1 MQVAADTPVTFGGS
15 GAFGPVRGV
24 RARRIYE
31 AVACDVPQGTA
42 SVGKKKGET
51 MDVLSVLKSKMD
63 DVSLQKLTGLE
74 NKDVNAFVARAIE
87 LCEPDK
93 VWVGDDSPEDAAY
106 CRQLAIDNKE
116 ELPLKIPGHTAHFDS
131 YYDQGRNPEV
141 TKYLVPRNETLDPKL
156 KQIDRDEGFS
166 EIEGLQR
173 GAYKGRTMLVRF
185 FCLGS
190 TNSVFAIP
198 CLQITDSAYV
208 CHSEDMLYR
217 PGYEE
222 FKRQSAQGDFEFFQ
236 FRHCTG
242 EVTERMTC
250 KDNEHNRV
258 YIDYTRNA
266 VYSVNTQYAGNTV
279 GLKKL
284 SLRLAIRKAD
294 REGWLAEHMFI
305 MRANGPGGRKTY
317 LCGAYPSACGKTST
331 AMIPGENIVGDD
343 LAYFRVIDG
352 EFRTANVEAGIFGI
366 IQDVNAE
373 GDPVIWNVLHRK
385 GEVIF
390 GNVLVKDGT
399 PYWLGMDEEI
409 PKEGMNYV
417 SVDWK
422 EGMKGPDGGATTP
435 SHKNARYTV
444 RMSDLENQDPDW
456 DNPAGLPVGG
466 IIYGGRDSDTN
477 VPVREAYSWE
487 HGICTMGAMLESE
500 TTAATTGAQGVRK
513 WNVMSNMDFL
523 SMSVGKYL
531 QNNLDFAKDIKRPKV
546 FGTNYFLRKGGKY
559 LNGMLDKS
567 VWVKWIELRAHN
579 EAEALDAGYGL
590 IPKYEDLQRLFQQVL
605 NRDYS
610 EQDYEEQFMIRIPE
624 LLAKLDRMEKI
635 YATVQDTPTALKT
648 ELAAQ
653 RQRLEALKAGKG
665 DYVSPRE
672 L

>member
-1 MQVAADTPVTFGGS
+1 
-15 GAFGPVRGV
+15 
-24 RARRIYE
+24 
-31 AVACDVPQGTA
+31 
-42 SVGKKKGET
+42 
-51 MDVLSVLKSKMD
+51 MDIQSVLKGKMD
-63 DVSLQKLTGLE
+63 KASLQKLNALK
-74 NKDVNAFVARAIE
+74 NQDVNAFVARAIE
-87 LCEPDK
+87 LCTPDR
-93 VWVGDDSPEDAAY
+93 VWVGTDDEEDAAY

-116 ELPLKIPGHTAHFDS
+116 EIPLPTAGHTLHFDG

-141 TKYLVPRNETLDPKL
+141 TKYLVPKGETLDPKL
-156 KQIDRDEGFS
+156 KQLERQQGLS
-166 EIEGLQR
+166 EMETLQR

-185 FCLGS
+185 FCLGPV
-190 TNSVFAIP
+190 NSVFAIP

-208 CHSEDMLYR
+208 VHSEDMLYR
-217 PGYEE
+217 KGYEE
-222 FKRQSAQGDFEFFQ
+222 FKRQSACGRFEFFK

-250 KDNEHNRV
+250 KDHEHNRV
-258 YIDYTRNA
+258 YIDYIDNT

-305 MRANGPGGRKTY
+305 MRANGPEGRKTY

-343 LAYFRVIDG
+343 LAYFRVING
-352 EFRTANVEAGIFGI
+352 EFRTANVESGIFGI
-366 IQDVNAE
+366 IQDVT
-373 GDPVIWNVLHRK
+373 GHSDPVIWNVLHNE

-390 GNVLVKDGT
+390 GNVLVHDGR
-399 PYWLGMDEEI
+399 PYWLGMGEDI
-409 PKEGMNYV
+409 PDTGMNHV
-417 SVDWK
+417 STTWTR
-422 EGMKGPDGGATTP
+422 GMIGPDGEETTP

-444 RMSDLENQDPDW
+444 RMSNLDNKDPDW
-456 DNPAGLPVGG
+456 DNPDGLPVGG
-466 IIYGGRDSDTN
+466 IIYGGRDSDTD

-531 QNNLDFAKDIKRPKV
+531 RNNLDFARQLKRPKV
-546 FGTNYFLRKGGKY
+546 FGTNYFLKKDGKY
-559 LNGMLDKS
+559 LNGMLDKA
-567 VWVKWIELRAHN
+567 VWVKWMELRIHG
-579 EAEALDAGYGL
+579 EAEALDAACGL
-590 IPKYEDLQRLFQQVL
+590 IPRYDDLQRLFQQVL
-605 NRDYS
+605 GMDYT
-610 EQDYEEQFMIRIPE
+610 ERNYVEQFTIRIPE

-635 YATVQDTPTALKT
+635 YATVGDTPKVMKD
-648 ELAAQ
+648 EMAAQ
-653 RQRLEALKAGKG
+653 RQRLEALRAAKG
-665 DYVSPRE
+665 DHISPFN

>member
-1 MQVAADTPVTFGGS
+1 
-15 GAFGPVRGV
+15 
-24 RARRIYE
+24 
-31 AVACDVPQGTA
+31 
-42 SVGKKKGET
+42 
-51 MDVLSVLKSKMD
+51 MDVLTLLKSKMD
-63 DVSLQKLTGLE
+63 EASLRKLTALN

-87 LCEPDK
+87 LCEPDA
-93 VWVGDDSPEDAAY
+93 VWVGDDSQADAAY

-116 ELPLKIPGHTAHFDS
+116 ELPLAIPGHTLHFDS
-131 YYDQGRNPEV
+131 YYDQGRNPKV
-141 TKYLVPRNETLDPKL
+141 TKYLVPKGETLDHKL
-156 KQIDRDEGFS
+156 KQVGRDEGFR
-166 EIEGLQR
+166 EIEDLQR
-173 GAYKGRTMLVRF
+173 GSYKGRTMLVRF

-190 TNSVFAIP
+190 AGSVFAIP

-208 CHSEDMLYR
+208 AHSEDMLYR

-222 FKRQSAQGDFEFFQ
+222 LKRQSALGDFEFFK

-242 EVTERMTC
+242 EVTERMTA
-250 KDNEHNRV
+250 KNHELNRV
-258 YIDYTRNA
+258 YMDYTQNT

-366 IQDVNAE
+366 IRDVSAE
-373 GDPVIWNVLHRK
+373 GDPVIWGVLHRE

-390 GNVLVKDGT
+390 GNVLVKDGK
-399 PYWLGMDEEI
+399 PYWLGMGEEI

-417 SVDWK
+417 SLNWK
-422 EGMKGPDGGATTP
+422 EGMKGPDDKATTA
-435 SHKNARYTV
+435 SHRNARYTV
-444 RMSDLENQDPDW
+444 RMSDLKNKDPEW

-500 TTAATTGAQGVRK
+500 TTAATTGTRGVRT

-531 QNNLDFAKDIKRPKV
+531 QNNLDFANDIERPKV
-546 FGTNYFLRKGGKY
+546 FGTNYFLRKNDDY
-559 LNGMLDKS
+559 LNGMLDKA
-567 VWVKWIELRAHN
+567 VWIKWIELRAHN
-579 EAEALDAGYGL
+579 DVEALDAAYGL
-590 IPKYEDLQRLFQQVL
+590 IPTYGDLKKLFKQVL
-605 NRDYS
+605 QRDYS
-610 EQDYEEQFMIRIPE
+610 EQEYTEQFTVRIPK
-624 LLAKLDRMEKI
+624 LLAKLDRMAEI
-635 YATVQDTPTALKT
+635 YATVQGTPAAMQR
-648 ELAAQ
+648 EMAAQ
-653 RQRLEALKAGKG
+653 RQRLEALKAAKG
-665 DYVSPRE
+665 EYVSP
-672 L
+672 LDL

>member
-1 MQVAADTPVTFGGS
+1 
-15 GAFGPVRGV
+15 
-24 RARRIYE
+24 
-31 AVACDVPQGTA
+31 
-42 SVGKKKGET
+42 
-51 MDVLSVLKSKMD
+51 MDKA
-63 DVSLQKLTGLE
+63 SLQKLNALK
-74 NKDVNAFVARAIE
+74 NQDVNAFVARAIE
-87 LCEPDK
+87 LCTPDR
-93 VWVGDDSPEDAAY
+93 VWVGTDADEDAAY

-116 ELPLKIPGHTAHFDS
+116 EIPLPTAGHTVHFDG

-141 TKYLVPRNETLDPKL
+141 TKYLVPKGETLDPKL
-156 KQIDRDEGFS
+156 KQLERQQGLS
-166 EIEGLQR
+166 EMEQLQR

-185 FCLGS
+185 FCLGPV
-190 TNSVFAIP
+190 NSVFAIP

-208 CHSEDMLYR
+208 VHSEDMLYR
-217 PGYEE
+217 KGYEE
-222 FKRQSAQGDFEFFQ
+222 FKRQSACGPFEFFK

-250 KDNEHNRV
+250 KDHEHNRV
-258 YIDYTRNA
+258 YIDYVDNT

-305 MRANGPGGRKTY
+305 MRANGPEGRKTY

-343 LAYFRVIDG
+343 LAYFRVING

-366 IQDVNAE
+366 IQDVTAHS
-373 GDPVIWNVLHRK
+373 DPVIWNVLHNE

-390 GNVLVKDGT
+390 GNVLVHNGR
-399 PYWLGMDEEI
+399 PYWLGMGEDI
-409 PKEGMNYV
+409 PDTGMNHV
-417 SVDWK
+417 STTWTR
-422 EGMKGPDGGATTP
+422 GMIGPDGEETTP

-444 RMSDLENQDPDW
+444 RLNNLDNRDPDW

-466 IIYGGRDSDTN
+466 IIYGGRESDTD
-477 VPVREAYSWE
+477 VPVREAYTWE

-531 QNNLDFAKDIKRPKV
+531 RNNLEFAKHLKRPKV
-546 FGTNYFLRKGGKY
+546 FGTNYFLKKDGKY
-559 LNGMLDKS
+559 LNGMLDKA
-567 VWVKWIELRAHN
+567 VWVKWMELRIHG
-579 EAEALDAGYGL
+579 EAEALDAACGL
-590 IPKYEDLQRLFQQVL
+590 IPKYDDLQRLFQQVL
-605 NRDYS
+605 GMDYT
-610 EQDYEEQFMIRIPE
+610 ERNYVEQFTIRIPE

-635 YATVQDTPTALKT
+635 YATVADTPKVMKD
-648 ELAAQ
+648 EMAAQ
-653 RQRLEALKAGKG
+653 RQRLEALRAAKG
-665 DYVSPRE
+665 DHISPFN

>member
-1 MQVAADTPVTFGGS
+1 
-15 GAFGPVRGV
+15 
-24 RARRIYE
+24 
-31 AVACDVPQGTA
+31 
-42 SVGKKKGET
+42 
-51 MDVLSVLKSKMD
+51 MDVLALLKSKMD
-63 DVSLQKLTGLE
+63 DASLQKLTAL
-74 NKDVNAFVARAIE
+74 NNRDVNAFVAEAIE
-87 LCEPDK
+87 LCEPGK
-93 VWVGDDSPEDAAY
+93 VWVGDDSEADAAY
-106 CRQLAIDNKE
+106 CRQLAIDHRE
-116 ELPLKIPGHTAHFDS
+116 ELPLAVAGHTVHFDA
-131 YYDQGRNPEV
+131 YWDQGRNPEV
-141 TKYLVPRNETLDPKL
+141 TKYLVPRGETLDPKL
-156 KQIDRDEGFS
+156 KQIDRDTGMA
-166 EIEGLQR
+166 EIEKLQR
-173 GAYKGRTMLVRF
+173 GAYRGRTMFVRF

-208 CHSEDMLYR
+208 VHSEDMLYR
-217 PGYEE
+217 KGYEE
-222 FKRQSAQGDFEFFQ
+222 FKRQSSSHDFEFFK

-242 EVTERMTC
+242 PVSERMTC
-250 KDNEHNRV
+250 TDQDHSRV
-258 YIDYTRNA
+258 SIDYTRNT

-352 EFRTANVEAGIFGI
+352 EFRAANVEAGIFGI

-373 GDPVIWNVLHRK
+373 GDPVIWDVLHRE

-390 GNVLVKDGT
+390 GNVLVKDGK
-399 PYWLGMDEEI
+399 PYWLGMGQEI

-417 SVDWK
+417 STDWK
-422 EGMKGPDGGATTP
+422 EGMQGPDGESTTP

-444 RMSDLENQDPDW
+444 RMSDLKNQDPNW
-456 DNPAGLPVGG
+456 DDPAGLPVGG

-531 QNNLDFAKDIKRPKV
+531 QNNLDFAKEIRRPKV
-546 FGTNYFLRKGGKY
+546 FGTNYFLRKDGKY
-559 LNGMLDKS
+559 LNGMLDKA
-567 VWVKWIELRAHN
+567 VWTKWIELRIHG
-579 EAEALDAGYGL
+579 EVEALDAGYGL
-590 IPKYEDLQRLFQQVL
+590 IPKYEDLRRLFQHVL
-605 NRDYS
+605 KRNYT
-610 EQDYEEQFMIRIPE
+610 EQDYEEQFKVRIPE

-635 YATVQDTPTALKT
+635 YATVPDTPAAMKREMAEQRKRLETLR
-648 ELAAQ
+648 AAQ
-653 RQRLEALKAGKG
+653 G
-665 DYVSPRE
+665 DYVSPSD